1 MMCDTSD
8 THIIRPDMESRKMT
22 KETRTERLPARNLH
36 TSRGSRVMCVTSASD
51 HSIPVH
57 KSHSEV
63 KNSKTGSY
71 HINFHTKSYIIS
83 YSKPYHIISYHIISY
98 HIISSRTNNMTQ
110 QDKNKAMTK
119 KSQPKSETCF
129 KKSSHTRRV
138 SFALD
143 HDEEQPNASPHAE
156 SAPLPVPLPVT
167 LTEEDCEALWYQ
179 PEEVAA
185 FKADIRYLIMY
196 YAESRSSCTSHDED
210 DDMRGLERY
219 NLERSTYKKSAIYY
233 VLMAQ
238 KKSKGNP
245 KVIRMVSKRCTGWA
259 QELALHQGFEDFC
272 AVYDPLETLLGRDED
287 DQHKNYNDSLF
298 NKKEESCCLKRKVVE
313 EPDLIPSCGV
323 DDRRVRQRITMT
335 HAPTTTSS
343 ILT

>member
-1 MMCDTSD
+1 
-8 THIIRPDMESRKMT
+8 
-22 KETRTERLPARNLH
+22 
-36 TSRGSRVMCVTSASD
+36 
-51 HSIPVH
+51 
-57 KSHSEV
+57 
-63 KNSKTGSY
+63 
-71 HINFHTKSYIIS
+71 
-83 YSKPYHIISYHIISY
+83 
-98 HIISSRTNNMTQ
+98 MTQ
-110 QDKNKAMTK
+110 QDKNTNMTK
-119 KSQPKSETCF
+119 KSQPKSETYN
-129 KKSSHTRRV
+129 KKSRHTRRV

-143 HDEEQPNASPHAE
+143 HDEEQPNTSPQAE
-156 SAPLPVPLPVT
+156 SAPVPVPLPIT

-179 PEEVAA
+179 PKEVAA
-185 FKADIRYLIMY
+185 FKADVRYLIMY
-196 YAESRSSCTSHDED
+196 YAGSRSSSMSHAED

-272 AVYDPLETLLGRDED
+272 AVYDPLETLLGSDED
-287 DQHKNYNDSLF
+287 DQHNNYNDSLF
-298 NKKEESCCLKRKVVE
+298 NKKEQESCCRKRKVVEE

-323 DDRRVRQRITMT
+323 DDRRVRQRATMT
-335 HAPTTTSS
+335 HAPFTTSS